1 MFNAHMGS
9 PPTEQG
15 SQNSKIETGVGM
27 ATIEGALSE
36 LLEGEAYNPLIPK
49 NVSAW

>member
-9 PPTEQG
+9 PLAEQG
-15 SQNSKIETGVGM
+15 SQNSKIETGVG

-49 NVSAW
+49 TVSAW